1 MNEKDVE
8 KIVEYVLI
16 CYLGY
21 RSLTLSATL
30 GALSAQENDSNANQL
45 ILISCGEPLPLPVP
59 VTSTLPANI
68 LQVDIL
74 ALEFN
79 LLRRAQMR
87 GTPGTPDRRTPLTS
101 LHALLHTLHIPV
113 AQFAPL
119 GNAGNEAFYTV
130 LAFQKLMMA
139 ETRLPDMLFQT
150 EGYPYPSY
158 PYVPQPYMPQGPPGL
173 APRRQSSSSMLR
185 PDPRQSMSASQSR
198 HPDRRASE
206 YTRPRPSSMAEHTP
220 KSSNSGG
227 AQSRPSH
234 MSRSQTVFWDDAD
247 FPGDASVKP
256 GQTSRGDSEDS
267 LRAKRPPTS
276 WKANGDS
283 SRSISWEEPSVET
296 GIETPVRTHGSSN
309 ASSPRR
315 ATGHVAPS
323 ASSLRLVDQR
333 LVEEPVSTT
342 DSQDKKDDKAVDK
355 GKEKER
361 EKEKLKVKASK
372 PKLKTDKSV
381 KDLAG
386 ALAKFWVG

>member
-1 MNEKDVE
+1 M
-8 KIVEYVLI
+8 L
-16 CYLGY
+16 
-21 RSLTLSATL
+21 RSCLSHEWLTCSATL

-45 ILISCGEPLPLPVP
+45 ILLSVGEPLPLPVP
-59 VTSTLPANI
+59 ITSTLPANI
-68 LQVDIL
+68 LQVDVL

-87 GTPGTPDRRTPLTS
+87 GTQGTPDRRTPLTS

-113 AQFAPL
+113 PQFAPL

-158 PYVPQPYMPQGPPGL
+158 PYAPQPYMPHGPPGL
-173 APRRQSSSSMLR
+173 APRRQSSSSLLR
-185 PDPRQSMSASQSR
+185 PDPQLSTSASAPR

-227 AQSRPSH
+227 APSRPSH

-247 FPGDASVKP
+247 FAGDPNVKP
-256 GQTSRGDSEDS
+256 GQTSRGNSEDS

-276 WKANGDS
+276 WRANGDS
-283 SRSISWEEPSVET
+283 SRSISWEEPSIET
-296 GIETPVRTHGSSN
+296 GIETPLRTHGSSN

-315 ATGHVAPS
+315 AAGQQVALS
-323 ASSLRLVDQR
+323 ASSLRLADQR
-333 LVEEPVSTT
+333 LVEEPVATT
-342 DSQDKKDDKAVDK
+342 DSQVQKDGKDEEKDKGKGKDK
-355 GKEKER
+355 GKEKE
-361 EKEKLKVKASK
+361 KGKLKAKESK